1 MATWDLADEL
11 NHPLDFL
18 LIQNGF
24 INLFCQQAVLDEAIS
39 WLRNHSYKVVQ
50 VDSAAWQSQGDLHRD
65 IAQVL
70 EFPDYYGTNLD
81 ALNDC
86 RSDVAVQSYG
96 WSAADTGL
104 VLVID
109 GYETFAG
116 KDAVAAHLL
125 LDIFAKQATYAA
137 LFGHRMMCLVRT
149 ADAGLQITPV
159 GGVAVSWNHRE
170 FLSAR

>member
-1 MATWDLADEL
+1 MATWNLADEL

-24 INLFCQQAVLDEAIS
+24 ISLFSRQAVLDEAIS
-39 WLRNHSYKVVQ
+39 WLRNHGYRVVQ
-50 VDSAAWQSQGDLHRD
+50 VDSAAWLSQGDMHRD
-65 IAQVL
+65 ISRVL
-70 EFPDYYGTNLD
+70 EFPGYYGSNFS

-86 RSDVAVQSYG
+86 LSDVAVQSYG
-96 WSAADTGL
+96 WSEEDTGL

-109 GYETFAG
+109 GYEAFAS
-116 KDAVAAHLL
+116 KDAATAHLL

-137 LFGHRMMCLVRT
+137 LFGHRMLCLVRT
-149 ADAGLQITPV
+149 ADARLEIPPV
-159 GGVAVSWNHRE
+159 GGAAVSWNHRE